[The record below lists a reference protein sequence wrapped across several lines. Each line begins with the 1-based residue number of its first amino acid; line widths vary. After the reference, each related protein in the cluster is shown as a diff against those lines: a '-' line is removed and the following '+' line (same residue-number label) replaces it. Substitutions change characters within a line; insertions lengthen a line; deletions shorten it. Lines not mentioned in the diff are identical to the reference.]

1 MPPNTGQRTHCS
13 SVAPACCFSVSCPYP
28 LPRPH
33 PLFMPAASL
42 CPVLIHFHFPIH
54 ARCFNVPM
62 FISNAL
68 EPAAPVCPCSP
79 CSSPTCV
86 PLTGTR
92 LVHLMPRSASLE
104 QAGGLL
110 RMTLRGHSGPVHKV
124 VLSPNGRDVV
134 TVSEDGTAQVGWVE
148 EADKSRV

>member
-1 MPPNTGQRTHCS
+1 
-13 SVAPACCFSVSCPYP
+13 
-28 LPRPH
+28 
-33 PLFMPAASL
+33 
-42 CPVLIHFHFPIH
+42 
-54 ARCFNVPM
+54 M

-68 EPAAPVCPCSP
+68 EPAAPVCLFTVFIPYV
-79 CSSPTCV
+79 CV

-134 TVSEDGTAQVGWVE
+134 TVSEDGTAQVGWVGEGGRGLGVGRPLGLSGVAALFLLVGAEGACGEALSGE
-148 EADKSRV
+148 EALVGHRGIDGAAWR